1 MALGFGLRQG
11 EILGTIWGDVD
22 LDEERLD
29 VRHQLQRSGR
39 WQLVPTKTRN
49 SLRTVVLIGNPAL
62 TALRAHKTGWTRG
75 TIAGLEKLFL
85 TAAGAPIDAHNLAKV
100 FKRTVT
106 RLDLPPIVFYELTAI
121 LTTGNLHA
129 GVPSN
134 QVADMIG
141 DSLAM
146 VEAYPPVVHR

>member
-1 MALGFGLRQG
+1 
-11 EILGTIWGDVD
+11 V
-22 LDEERLD
+22 
-29 VRHQLQRSGR
+29 QRNGR
-39 WQLVPTKTRN
+39 WQLVPRKTRN
-49 SLRTVVLIGNPAL
+49 SVRTVVLPVNPAL
-62 TALRAHKTGWTRG
+62 AALRAHKKGWTRG
-75 TIAGLEKLFL
+75 TIAGLENLVFL

-106 RLDLPPIVFYELTAI
+106 RLGLPPIVFHELRAI
-121 LTTGNLHA
+121 FATRNLDA

-146 VEAYPPVVHR
+146 VETYRRRHVDNQRAAHKADWARLSGPCCSRT